1 MRWKH
6 LADFFA
12 HFFLFGHYGPFTL
25 LIGVKVFFCLFRPN
39 IHYIEHF
46 SWSKTIL
53 YKFFMKFLQ
62 KLANFCLLDG
72 VGGGHMPPMHPPC
85 IKTEALA
92 PGGALM

>member
-1 MRWKH
+1 MSWKH
-6 LADFFA
+6 FFA
-12 HFFLFGHYGPFTL
+12 HFFLFGHYGAFTL

-39 IHYIEHF
+39 IHHIEHF

-72 VGGGHMPPMHPPC
+72 VGGTCPPWTPC